1 MTASVCCAIELFCGR
16 DNQYPTGV
24 KGIRVK
30 ILILGGT
37 VFVGRHLVEAA
48 LQGGHDVTL
57 FNRGQHGPEL
67 FPDVEKLRGD
77 RDGDL
82 EALRGRRW
90 DVVIDTSGYVPRVV
104 RASAELLAK
113 AVDYYVFIST
123 ISVYPDTIHQRN
135 VDENGRLG
143 TIEDETTEEVTGE
156 TYGPLKVLCEQA
168 VERALPGRTL
178 IIRPGLIV
186 GPDDPTD
193 RFTYWPV
200 RVARGG
206 EVLAPRPPDAHVQFI
221 DVRDLAE
228 WIIRLAEDEQT
239 GIYNATGP
247 DYPLSMGQVLEES
260 KRVSG
265 SDAHIVW
272 VDEAFL
278 LEHGVEPW
286 VGLPLWIPNAP
297 GFHEVNVDRAL
308 AAGLTFR
315 LLDDTIR
322 DTLAWHASRPADT
335 ELRVGLSPDQEQE
348 VLRAWH
354 EHIEGDA

>member
-1 MTASVCCAIELFCGR
+1 M
-16 DNQYPTGV
+16 
-24 KGIRVK
+24 K

-48 LQGGHDVTL
+48 LNRGHEVTL
-57 FNRGQHGPEL
+57 FNRGQHNTEL
-67 FPDVEKLRGD
+67 FPQVEKLRGD

-104 RASAELLAK
+104 SASAELLAK

-123 ISVYPDTIHQRN
+123 ISVYPDTVQERN

-143 TIEDETTEEVTGE
+143 TLEDETTEEITGD

-206 EVLAPRPPDAHVQFI
+206 EVLAPRPPDARAQFI

-228 WIIRLAEDEQT
+228 WTIRLAEDEQT

-247 DYPLSMGQVLEES
+247 DYPLTMAHVLEES

-272 VDEAFL
+272 IDEAFL
-278 LEHGVEPW
+278 IEHGVEPW
-286 VGLPLWIPNAP
+286 TGLPLWIPDAP
-297 GFHEVNVDRAL
+297 GFHDLNVDRAI

-315 LLDDTIR
+315 PLADTIR
-322 DTLAWHASRPADT
+322 DTLAWYAERPEET
-335 ELRVGLSPDQEQE
+335 ELRVGLAPAAEQE
-348 VLRAWH
+348 VLQAWH